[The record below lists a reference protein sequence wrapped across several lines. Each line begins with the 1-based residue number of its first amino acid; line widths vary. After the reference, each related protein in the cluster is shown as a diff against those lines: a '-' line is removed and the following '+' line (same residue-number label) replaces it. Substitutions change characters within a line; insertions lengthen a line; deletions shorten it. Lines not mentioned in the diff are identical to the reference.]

1 MVIKK
6 SFSLTNSVA
15 ENERQIDKLGNLNT
29 CKQDNIHMKIAWKFS
44 SRRQEKI
51 LFIENYQYPANH
63 NALEDIFCIPECSKQ
78 VVKKSSRQLS
88 IIQKNYKELSRT
100 DQNYDWVC

>member
-1 MVIKK
+1 MQTGQY
-6 SFSLTNSVA
+6 SYENSM
-15 ENERQIDKLGNLNT
+15 EI
-29 CKQDNIHMKIAWKFS
+29 F
-44 SRRQEKI
+44 I

-63 NALEDIFCIPECSKQ
+63 DALEDIFCIPECSKQ
-78 VVKKSSRQLS
+78 VVKESSRQLS